1 MDNKTTELIN
11 GLRRFRDS
19 YAEMADNPIDG
30 TDYDRVTADILG
42 EAADAL
48 EALTQPVEGIKSFD
62 TVEELIADLEAP
74 DAPDAPV
81 DGDVGEVVH
90 SRSCGSRALDGWGP
104 GECSCG
110 LKWRSEIAEQQKEI
124 EALRAEREWIG
135 VDDELP
141 DPGKKVIVYYKNYNG
156 LGRTIM
162 AYHAPRW
169 TIESDAEAETY
180 DEYNEV
186 LDCYY
191 AMPGWYEQIDNWPD
205 YASCFVNE
213 GEITH
218 WKPAPPEPEQNN
230 D

>member
-1 MDNKTTELIN
+1 
-11 GLRRFRDS
+11 
-19 YAEMADNPIDG
+19 MACAKA
-30 TDYDRVTADILG
+30 VTAD
-42 EAADAL
+42 AL
-48 EALTQPVEGIKSFD
+48 SARTQPV
-62 TVEELIADLEAP
+62 ADDEA
-74 DAPDAPV
+74 
-81 DGDVGEVVH
+81 GEVVKTLEDT
-90 SRSCGSRALDGWGP
+90 RRAFQGSSYTHDRGVIDKAIAL
-104 GECSCG
+104 
-110 LKWRSEIAEQQKEI
+110 INQQ
-124 EALRAEREWIG
+124 EREWIS

>member
-1 MDNKTTELIN
+1 MTEYSIKQIKAAFKAVAPNFDDVPECSAVIAELTKPGEVFAEGQIIAIKVN
-11 GLRRFRDS
+11 SILQRARDVQ
-19 YAEMADNPIDG
+19 
-30 TDYDRVTADILG
+30 TVDYSDCR
-42 EAADAL
+42 
-48 EALTQPVEGIKSFD
+48 ALTQPEVGDSWKP
-62 TVEELIADLEAP
+62 AD
-74 DAPDAPV
+74 DY
-81 DGDVGEVVH
+81 
-90 SRSCGSRALDGWGP
+90 
-104 GECSCG
+104 
-110 LKWRSEIAEQQKEI
+110 KM
-124 EALRAEREWIG
+124 LRAEREWIS

-230 D
+230 DYDGVKPSPTSD